1 MSEMKFS
8 QKKAKK
14 TISKYAAKATMQIQQ
29 NNMLLTE
36 IRQKKEEI
44 LESKKILQKLTQI
57 NVNNIKKVI
66 SHPCIIAVGIGL
78 VLMITQIK
86 LPVFLSDTIKIR
98 LSKSE

>member
-8 QKKAKK
+8 QNKAKK
-14 TISKYAAKATMQIQQ
+14 TISKYAEKATMQIQQ

-66 SHPCIIAVGIGL
+66 KDYNEVVQNKNIGL
-78 VLMITQIK
+78 IKERQILREK
-86 LPVFLSDTIKIR
+86 VTIFI
-98 LSKSE
+98 LHFILEN

>member
-8 QKKAKK
+8 QNKAKK

-66 SHPCIIAVGIGL
+66 KDYNEVVQNKNIGL
-78 VLMITQIK
+78 IKERQILREK
-86 LPVFLSDTIKIR
+86 VTIFI
-98 LSKSE
+98 LHFILEH

>member
-29 NNMLLTE
+29 NKMLLTE

-66 SHPCIIAVGIGL
+66 KDYNEVVQNKNIGL
-78 VLMITQIK
+78 IKERQILREK
-86 LPVFLSDTIKIR
+86 VTIFI
-98 LSKSE
+98 LHFILEN

>member
-66 SHPCIIAVGIGL
+66 KDYNEVVQNKNIGL
-78 VLMITQIK
+78 IKDRQILREK
-86 LPVFLSDTIKIR
+86 VTIFI
-98 LSKSE
+98 LHFILEN

>member
-8 QKKAKK
+8 QNKAKK

-66 SHPCIIAVGIGL
+66 KDYNEVVQNKNIGL
-78 VLMITQIK
+78 IKDRQILREK
-86 LPVFLSDTIKIR
+86 VTIFI
-98 LSKSE
+98 LHFILEN

>member
-8 QKKAKK
+8 QNKAKK

-44 LESKKILQKLTQI
+44 LESKKILQKLTQT

-66 SHPCIIAVGIGL
+66 KDYNEVVQNKNIGL
-78 VLMITQIK
+78 IKERQILREK
-86 LPVFLSDTIKIR
+86 VTIFI
-98 LSKSE
+98 LHFILEN

>member
-44 LESKKILQKLTQI
+44 LESKKILQKLTQT

-66 SHPCIIAVGIGL
+66 KDYNEVVQNKNIGL
-78 VLMITQIK
+78 IKERQILREK
-86 LPVFLSDTIKIR
+86 VTIFI
-98 LSKSE
+98 LHLIIEN

>member
-8 QKKAKK
+8 QNKAKK

-44 LESKKILQKLTQI
+44 LESKKILQKLTET

-66 SHPCIIAVGIGL
+66 KDYNEVVQNKNIGL
-78 VLMITQIK
+78 IKERQILREK
-86 LPVFLSDTIKIR
+86 VTIFI
-98 LSKSE
+98 LHFILEN

>member
-8 QKKAKK
+8 QNKAKK
-14 TISKYAAKATMQIQQ
+14 TISKYAAKAKMQIQL

-44 LESKKILQKLTQI
+44 LESKIILQKLTQI

-66 SHPCIIAVGIGL
+66 KDYNEVVQNKNIGL
-78 VLMITQIK
+78 IKERQILREK
-86 LPVFLSDTIKIR
+86 VTIFI
-98 LSKSE
+98 LHLNIGN

>member
-8 QKKAKK
+8 QNKAKK

-44 LESKKILQKLTQI
+44 LESKKILQKLTQM

-66 SHPCIIAVGIGL
+66 KDYNEVVQNKNIGL
-78 VLMITQIK
+78 IKERQILREK
-86 LPVFLSDTIKIR
+86 VTIFI
-98 LSKSE
+98 LHLIIEY

>member
-57 NVNNIKKVI
+57 HVNNIKKVI
-66 SHPCIIAVGIGL
+66 KDYNEVVQNKNIGL
-78 VLMITQIK
+78 IKERQILREK
-86 LPVFLSDTIKIR
+86 VTIFI
-98 LSKSE
+98 LHFILEN

>member
-44 LESKKILQKLTQI
+44 LESKKILQKLTQT

-66 SHPCIIAVGIGL
+66 KDYNEVVQNKNIGL
-78 VLMITQIK
+78 IKERQILREK
-86 LPVFLSDTIKIR
+86 VTIFI
-98 LSKSE
+98 LHFILEN

>member
-14 TISKYAAKATMQIQQ
+14 TIWKYAAKATMQIQQ

-44 LESKKILQKLTQI
+44 LESKKILQKLTQM

-66 SHPCIIAVGIGL
+66 KDYNEVVQNKNIGL
-78 VLMITQIK
+78 IKERQILREK
-86 LPVFLSDTIKIR
+86 VTIFI
-98 LSKSE
+98 LHFILEN

>member
-8 QKKAKK
+8 QNKAKK
-14 TISKYAAKATMQIQQ
+14 TISKYAEKATMQIQQ

-44 LESKKILQKLTQI
+44 LESKKILQKLTQM

-66 SHPCIIAVGIGL
+66 KDYNEVVQNKNIGL
-78 VLMITQIK
+78 IKERQILREK
-86 LPVFLSDTIKIR
+86 VTIFI
-98 LSKSE
+98 LHFILEN

>member
-8 QKKAKK
+8 QNKAKK

-29 NNMLLTE
+29 NKMLLTE

-44 LESKKILQKLTQI
+44 LESKKILQKLTQM

-66 SHPCIIAVGIGL
+66 KDYNEVVQNKNIGL
-78 VLMITQIK
+78 IKERQILREK
-86 LPVFLSDTIKIR
+86 VTIFI
-98 LSKSE
+98 LHFILEN

>member
-14 TISKYAAKATMQIQQ
+14 AISKYAAKATMQIQQ

-44 LESKKILQKLTQI
+44 LESKKILQKLTQT

-66 SHPCIIAVGIGL
+66 KDYNEVVQNKNIGL
-78 VLMITQIK
+78 IKERQILREK
-86 LPVFLSDTIKIR
+86 VTIFI
-98 LSKSE
+98 LHFILEN

>member
-66 SHPCIIAVGIGL
+66 KDYNEVVQNKNIGL
-78 VLMITQIK
+78 IKERQILREK
-86 LPVFLSDTIKIR
+86 VTIFI
-98 LSKSE
+98 LHFILEN

>member
-8 QKKAKK
+8 QNKAKK

-44 LESKKILQKLTQI
+44 LESKKILQKLTQM

-66 SHPCIIAVGIGL
+66 KDYNEVVQNKNIGL
-78 VLMITQIK
+78 IKERQILREK
-86 LPVFLSDTIKIR
+86 VTIFI
-98 LSKSE
+98 LHFILEN

>member
-1 MSEMKFS
+1 MSEIKFS
-8 QKKAKK
+8 QNTAKK

-44 LESKKILQKLTQI
+44 LESKKILQKLTQM

-66 SHPCIIAVGIGL
+66 KDYNEVVQNKNIGL
-78 VLMITQIK
+78 IKERQILREK
-86 LPVFLSDTIKIR
+86 VTIFI
-98 LSKSE
+98 LHFILEN

>member
-1 MSEMKFS
+1 MKFS
-8 QKKAKK
+8 QNKAKK

-44 LESKKILQKLTQI
+44 LESKKILQKLTQT

-66 SHPCIIAVGIGL
+66 KDYNEVVQNKNIGL
-78 VLMITQIK
+78 IKERQILREK
-86 LPVFLSDTIKIR
+86 VTIFI
-98 LSKSE
+98 LHFILEN

>member
-8 QKKAKK
+8 QNKAKK

-66 SHPCIIAVGIGL
+66 KNYNEVVQNKNIGL
-78 VLMITQIK
+78 IKERQILREK
-86 LPVFLSDTIKIR
+86 VTIFI
-98 LSKSE
+98 LHFILEN

>member
-8 QKKAKK
+8 QNKAKK

-66 SHPCIIAVGIGL
+66 KDYNEVVQNKNIGL
-78 VLMITQIK
+78 IKERQILREK
-86 LPVFLSDTIKIR
+86 VTIFI
-98 LSKSE
+98 LHFILEN

>member
-44 LESKKILQKLTQI
+44 IESKKILQKLTQM

-66 SHPCIIAVGIGL
+66 KDYNEVVQNKNIGL
-78 VLMITQIK
+78 IKERQILREK
-86 LPVFLSDTIKIR
+86 VTIFI
-98 LSKSE
+98 LHFILEN

>member
-66 SHPCIIAVGIGL
+66 KDYNEVVQNKNIGL
-78 VLMITQIK
+78 IKERQILREK
-86 LPVFLSDTIKIR
+86 VTIFIFHFI
-98 LSKSE
+98 LEN

>member
-1 MSEMKFS
+1 
-8 QKKAKK
+8 
-14 TISKYAAKATMQIQQ
+14 MQIQQ

-66 SHPCIIAVGIGL
+66 KDYNEVVQNKNIGL
-78 VLMITQIK
+78 IKERQILREK
-86 LPVFLSDTIKIR
+86 VTIFI
-98 LSKSE
+98 LHFILEN

>member
-44 LESKKILQKLTQI
+44 LESKKILQKLTQM

-66 SHPCIIAVGIGL
+66 KDYNEVVQNKNIGL
-78 VLMITQIK
+78 IKERQILREK
-86 LPVFLSDTIKIR
+86 VTIFI
-98 LSKSE
+98 LHFILEN